1 MLGKKRDGIWF
12 AQQVQSMKST
22 MFYVAVSILH
32 NEWDA
37 EDATENAILKAYENL
52 DSLRDQR
59 HFRTWL
65 LKILRNEC
73 CDYAKKSSRQ
83 LPQDCWELSEEFKP
97 PDVDLWNA
105 LKLLAEKDRLALLL
119 YYLDGYKIR
128 EIAEI
133 LEEPAG
139 TVKSRLSRTRK
150 SLRNIL
156 K

>member
-1 MLGKKRDGIWF
+1 MLGKKRDGAWF

-22 MFYVAVSILH
+22 MFYVAISILH

-37 EDATENAILKAYENL
+37 EDATENAILSAYENL
-52 DSLRDQR
+52 DSLRDR
-59 HFRTWL
+59 KHFRTWL
-65 LKILRNEC
+65 LKILKNEC
-73 CDYAKKSSRQ
+73 FDYAKKNSKQ
-83 LPQDCWELSEEFKP
+83 LPQDYWELSEEFKP

-133 LEEPAG
+133 LEEPVG

-150 SLRNIL
+150 LLRDIL